1 MAYKVVITSHFIK
14 QLKPLVRKFRHLTS
28 DVEKT
33 LQRFDKSLGTP
44 IGNYTYKRS
53 LQGRRPYK
61 IRLKS
66 SDLKRGKSKSFRLIV
81 FVVEYANILTPVVIY
96 FKGERENVSKQEI
109 SYHLSKVIQELESN
123 IQ

>member
-14 QLKPLVRKFRHLTS
+14 QLKPLVRKFRHLTA

-33 LQRFDKSLGTP
+33 LLHFDKSLGTP
-44 IGNYTYKRS
+44 IGNYT
-53 LQGRRPYK
+53 YK